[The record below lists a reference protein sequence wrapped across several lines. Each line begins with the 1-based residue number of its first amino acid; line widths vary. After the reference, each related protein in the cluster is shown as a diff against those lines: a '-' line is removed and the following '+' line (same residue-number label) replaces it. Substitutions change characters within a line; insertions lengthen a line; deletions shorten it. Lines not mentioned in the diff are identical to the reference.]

1 MPATPPDPFAAGRF
15 VRHLDLRVERLDG
28 ENAGKL
34 RVSTPNARGWAVVV
48 RGPDQLWWALQTAVN
63 EATIAGYARWQG
75 GEYDHDALTEQ
86 DDPTE
91 PSSQHVLGIDELSER
106 AALRRT
112 PSYSRH
118 SVSRPDVADPAD
130 WRPNSDGSWR
140 SPKSGKSWRP
150 ETRMV
155 RRVLKKRR
163 VLGLPMSYE
172 EYIEM
177 TGDAQ

>member
-1 MPATPPDPFAAGRF
+1 MPPTTPPDPFHAGRF

-28 ENAGKL
+28 VNAGKL
-34 RVSTPNARGWAVVV
+34 RVSTPNARGWAVTV
-48 RGPDQLWWALQTAVN
+48 RGADQLWRALHLAIN

-91 PSSQHVLGIDELSER
+91 PARQHMLGVDELAER

-118 SVSRPDVADPAD
+118 SVTRPDTADPAD
-130 WRPNSDGSWR
+130 WRPNADGSWR
-140 SPKSGKSWRP
+140 SPKTGRSWRS
-150 ETRMV
+150 ETQMV
-155 RRVLKKRR
+155 RRVLNKRR
-163 VLGLPMSYE
+163 AMGLPTSYE
-172 EYIEM
+172 EYVSM
-177 TGDAQ
+177 TGEV